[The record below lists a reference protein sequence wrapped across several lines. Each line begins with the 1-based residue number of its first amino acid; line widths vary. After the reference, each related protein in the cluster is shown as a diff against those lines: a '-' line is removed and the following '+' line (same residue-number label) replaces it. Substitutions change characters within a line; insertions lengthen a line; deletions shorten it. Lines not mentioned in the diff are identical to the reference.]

1 MANMIVI
8 SGYLAADP
16 EIRTTASGIMVASLR
31 LAVRR
36 KFAKDKDTT
45 DFFNVEAWRRRFC
58 RQIFL
63 QRKAHRD

>member
-16 EIRTTASGIMVASLR
+16 EIRTTNSGIMVASLR

-36 KFAKDKDTT
+36 KFSKD
-45 DFFNVEAWRRRFC
+45 
-58 RQIFL
+58 
-63 QRKAHRD
+63 

>member
-16 EIRTTASGIMVASLR
+16 EIRTTNSGIMVASLR

-36 KFAKDKDTT
+36 KFSKDRDVS
-45 DFFNVEAWRRRFC
+45 DFFNAEEIGR
-58 RQIFL
+58 
-63 QRKAHRD
+63 AHV